1 MLAEISDPLV
11 NSYAD
16 SLTTGGVHYYYIVV
30 ANYNLGIS
38 SPSTE
43 VSVIATSAENDLSLL
58 PNSYCLHPTYPN
70 PFNPSTTI
78 KYEIPGQTQKDN
90 INVALK
96 VYDALGREVATLVN
110 ERLQPGYYQVEFNAA
125 DLASGV
131 YYYRISA
138 GTFIQTKKMIV
149 LK

>member
-1 MLAEISDPLV
+1 M
-11 NSYAD
+11 
-16 SLTTGGVHYYYIVV
+16 
-30 ANYNLGIS
+30 
-38 SPSTE
+38 
-43 VSVIATSAENDLSLL
+43 ENDSALI
-58 PNSYCLHPTYPN
+58 PKTYCLYPAYPN
-70 PFNPSTTI
+70 PFNPTTTV
-78 KYEIPGQTQKDN
+78 KYEIPGQTRNNN

-96 VYDALGREVATLVN
+96 VYDTLGREVATLVN
-110 ERLQPGYYQVEFNAA
+110 ERLQPGYYEVEFNAA